1 MIYSGSLVLLCLKLA
16 DKWQTIGGMRNL
28 KMAVNS
34 QLIDSS
40 NNSSVAWR
48 ELLDESGLRHV
59 SIAGAGAFTDS
70 DGERYIQEL
79 VFAGKLGEYKF
90 KFANGSSLT
99 GKFQIS
105 HYERLG
111 DMNEEENYL
120 INLESSGEILFELG
134 S

>member
-1 MIYSGSLVLLCLKLA
+1 MIYSGSLVLLSLKLA

-28 KMAVNS
+28 KMVASS

-40 NNSSVAWR
+40 NNSSIAWR
-48 ELLDESGLRHV
+48 ELLDESGLRHI
-59 SIAGAGAFTDS
+59 SISGAGAYTDS
-70 DGERYIQEL
+70 EGEQHLQEL
-79 VFAGKLGEYKF
+79 VFAGMIAEYKF

-111 DMNEEENYL
+111 EMNEEENYI
-120 INLESSGEILFELG
+120 INLESSGEVLFKKEN
-134 S
+134 

>member
-1 MIYSGSLVLLCLKLA
+1 MIYSGSLILLSLKLA
-16 DKWQTIGGMRNL
+16 DKWQTVGGMRNL
-28 KMAVNS
+28 KMVVNS

-59 SIAGAGAFTDS
+59 SITGSGAFTDS
-70 DGERYIQEL
+70 DGEKHLQEL
-79 VFAGKLGEYKF
+79 VFAGKIAEYRF
-90 KFANGSSLT
+90 KFANGSSLL

-111 DMNEEENYL
+111 EINEEENYV
-120 INLESSGEILFELG
+120 INLESSGKILFEV
-134 S
+134 